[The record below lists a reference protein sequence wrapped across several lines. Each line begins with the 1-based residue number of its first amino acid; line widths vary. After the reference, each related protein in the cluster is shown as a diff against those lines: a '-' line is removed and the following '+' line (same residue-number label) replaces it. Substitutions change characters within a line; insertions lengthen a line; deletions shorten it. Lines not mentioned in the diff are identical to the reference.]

1 MSHYNVAV
9 IMDGTKSLEDLLA
22 PYDETTEDRKYSE
35 FCDIEDEYREKYE
48 NEGDKKVKML
58 QDGSLVDIYD
68 EQFLV
73 EISEGMYN
81 LYRQDENIR
90 TSTRWNKGQQ
100 VFYRYDYGVNEVVDV
115 PYKETYATFEEF
127 MSEYGGYTRDE
138 EKNRYGYWHNPNA
151 KWDWWQVGGRWVGM
165 LKAKDGRIG
174 EQSLVY
180 PKKVTPGFFDI
191 AKIKDIDFT
200 PDKDAYDRA
209 IRFWEVVVEEQPL
222 KEGEVK
228 EHFDTFWRKEYYEK
242 QYGTKEQYAR
252 ECSELSTFAV
262 VTADGVWHE
271 KGQMGWFGCS
281 SETGEESQ
289 KWHNSWYDAF
299 IKDTDPEQVLVIV
312 DCHI

>member
-90 TSTRWNKGQQ
+90 TTTRWNKGQQ

-151 KWDWWQVGGRWVGM
+151 KWDWWQVGGRWAGM
-165 LKAKDGRIG
+165 LKDGRIG

-209 IRFWEVVVEEQPL
+209 IRFWEVVEEEQPTDVAYIEDEYSQSNIDETNL
-222 KEGEVK
+222 PYVEITPEKLNLEYVAQLIKEIE
-228 EHFDTFWRKEYYEK
+228 ELEK
-242 QYGTKEQYAR
+242 NPD
-252 ECSELSTFAV
+252 L
-262 VTADGVWHE
+262 
-271 KGQMGWFGCS
+271 
-281 SETGEESQ
+281 
-289 KWHNSWYDAF
+289 YDASR
-299 IKDTDPEQVLVIV
+299 ILYLHTELDTILEILGQ
-312 DCHI
+312 